1 MHIETNGLTDEVNSS
16 EEVRKITNYI
26 LIPDKGEDVKIGFLS
41 MVTRPNRNHWIECKI
56 EISLHMQGYHSPLR
70 LGITKT
76 NCGI

>member
-41 MVTRPNRNHWIECKI
+41 MVTRPNRNH
-56 EISLHMQGYHSPLR
+56 
-70 LGITKT
+70 
-76 NCGI
+76 